1 MSRIKSVIAVIFLS
15 LVSSSQLLANTSNN
29 AMPSPA
35 QFAKNEEF
43 VRAKLSPDGK
53 HLGIILVKDD
63 KRRLA
68 VVSADTLQPVGGV
81 DFGGKQ
87 QVGNFWW
94 ANNER
99 LVMEIWQQQAWSEDP
114 AFYGELFAVNYDGK
128 RSEMIFGYRSG
139 EEQVGSRLSRKE
151 AVRGSARLV
160 GLLPNDAEHILITV
174 KPWTNAGLSQK
185 TIHKLNIYNGDLSSV
200 VAGTPLETSY
210 VVATDDGVPIVAV
223 GTNEEY
229 EKSVY
234 RYDDGKYIDIS
245 DEGLGGAFSVWGID
259 DSGENLIFVDN
270 NDTDTTSLY
279 RMNLASGK
287 RELIYNNPN
296 VDITGL
302 VLDSSETV
310 PLAVAVDDGYPSY
323 ILLDSDSEERAVY
336 EHLFNI
342 FKGYS
347 LYITSADKARENFVI
362 FAENE
367 IVPGQFYLFSKTDKK
382 LRLLFSNQ
390 KDLTSDKLSQSF
402 PFSFKASDGQQIPG
416 YITFPSH
423 IPETENVPMVVLV
436 HGGPES
442 RDYWSYDSEVQML
455 ASMGY
460 AVLRVNFRGSDGY
473 GTAFRQAI
481 QKKWGTIAQQDII
494 DATNYVINSGG
505 IKRDKV
511 CIMGASFGGYS
522 AIMSA
527 TIAPDLFKCVVATA
541 GVYDLEQLVE
551 EGNVAEYLLYG
562 PAYLKKQ
569 LGDDPKILQAQS
581 PVHHVSKL
589 KAPLLLAHGGDDYQV
604 PIAHALSLKAQLDK
618 HNKQYEWFVIDKA
631 GHSFYE
637 EASRKKYFEAV
648 ASFLQTHL
656 E

>member
-1 MSRIKSVIAVIFLS
+1 
-15 LVSSSQLLANTSNN
+15 
-29 AMPSPA
+29 MPTPA
-35 QFAKNEEF
+35 QFAKKFEF
-43 VRAKLSPDGK
+43 MSAKLSPDGK

-68 VVSADTLQPVGGV
+68 VVTSDTLKPVGGA
-81 DFGGKQ
+81 DFGSKQ

-99 LVMEIWQQQAWSEDP
+99 LVMQIWQQEAWSEDP
-114 AFYGELFAVNYDGK
+114 VFAGELFAVNYDGK

-139 EEQVGSRLSRKE
+139 EEQVGSRLARKE
-151 AVRGSARLV
+151 AVRGSAQLV
-160 GLLPNDAEHILITV
+160 GLLPNDEEHILITV

-185 TIHKLNIYNGDLSSV
+185 TIHKLNIYDGDLSSI
-200 VAGTPLETSY
+200 VASTPLETSY
-210 VVATDDGVPIVAV
+210 VVATDDGIPIVAV

-234 RYDDGKYIDIS
+234 RYDNGNYVDIS
-245 DEGLGGAFSVWGID
+245 AEGLGGAFNVAGLD
-259 DSGENLIFVDN
+259 ETGENLIFVDN

-287 RELIYNNPN
+287 RELIYNNPS

-302 VLDSSETV
+302 ALDSTETV
-310 PLAVAVDDGYPSY
+310 PLAVAIDDGYPSY
-323 ILLDSDSEERAVY
+323 VLLDSDSDERAIY
-336 EHLFNI
+336 EHLFNV

-347 LYITSADKARENFVI
+347 LSITSSDKAEENFVI

-367 IVPGQFYLFSKTDKK
+367 IVPGQFYLFSKNDKK

-390 KDLTSDKLSQSF
+390 KHLPSDKLSQSF
-402 PFSFKASDGQQIPG
+402 PFSFEASDGQKIPG

-436 HGGPES
+436 HGGPEA
-442 RDYWSYDSEVQML
+442 RDYWSYDAEVQML

-460 AVLRVNFRGSDGY
+460 AVLRVNFRGSRGY
-473 GTAFRQAI
+473 GKAFKHAI
-481 QKKWGTIAQQDII
+481 RKNWGTIAQQDII
-494 DATNYVINSGG
+494 DATNFVINSGG
-505 IKRDKV
+505 IKRDQV

-522 AIMSA
+522 AVMSA

-541 GVYDLEQLVE
+541 GVYDLEQLIE

-562 PAYLKKQ
+562 PAYLGVQ
-569 LGDDPKILQAQS
+569 LGNDPEVLRAQS
-581 PVHHVSKL
+581 PVHHVNKL

-604 PIAHALSLKAQLDK
+604 PIAHAYSLKTQLDK
-618 HNKQYEWFVIDKA
+618 HNKPYEWFVIDKA

-637 EASRKKYFEAV
+637 EASKTKYFEAV
-648 ASFLQTHL
+648 ASFLQKHL
-656 E
+656 D